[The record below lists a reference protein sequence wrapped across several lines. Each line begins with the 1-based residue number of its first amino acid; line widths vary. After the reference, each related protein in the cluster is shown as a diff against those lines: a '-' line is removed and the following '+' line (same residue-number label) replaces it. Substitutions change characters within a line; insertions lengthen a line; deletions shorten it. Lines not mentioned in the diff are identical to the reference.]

1 METKNRILENESSD
15 PLLKLFYE
23 SFHLK
28 NLYRQGWLKRGIPK
42 EKCESVADH
51 SFGVVLMSFIIAKE
65 HFPELDISKVMSL
78 ALIHD
83 LPEVFTGD
91 HTPSDNV
98 TPKQKEVGE
107 SKAFKQLF
115 SGFKGAD
122 GYQKLWKEYSKQSS
136 AEAKFVAQIDKIE
149 MVLQAS
155 IYEKM
160 TRHDLQD
167 FYDSVLSV
175 ITSPKLRKILQQI
188 TSERSPL

>member
-1 METKNRILENESSD
+1 METKNKMAETETSD

-51 SFGVVLMSFIIAKE
+51 SFGVVLMSFMIAKE
-65 HFPELDISKVMSL
+65 HFPELDISKLMKL

-91 HTPSDNV
+91 KTPSDNV
-98 TPKQKEVGE
+98 TPKQKELSE
-107 SKAFKQLF
+107 SKAFRRLF
-115 SGFKGAD
+115 SGFKDAD
-122 GYQKLWKEYSKQSS
+122 EYQKLWKEYSKQSS
-136 AEAKFVAQIDKIE
+136 AEARFVLQIDKLE
-149 MVLQAS
+149 MALQAS
-155 IYEKM
+155 IYEK
-160 TRHDLQD
+160 TTKHDLQE

-175 ITSPKLRKILQQI
+175 ITEPKLRKILQRI
-188 TSERSPL
+188 ISEMN

>member
-51 SFGVVLMSFIIAKE
+51 SFGVAWMSFVIAQQ
-65 HFPELDISKVMSL
+65 HFPGLDLPKVIKL

-91 HTPSDNV
+91 KTPRDNV
-98 TPKQKEVGE
+98 TPKQKELAEG
-107 SKAFKQLF
+107 KAFRRLF
-115 SGFKGAD
+115 SGLGNAEE
-122 GYQKLWKEYSKQSS
+122 YQELWEEYSKQTSP
-136 AEAKFVAQIDKIE
+136 EARFVMQIDKFELIF
-149 MVLQAS
+149 QAS
-155 IYEKM
+155 LYEK
-160 TRHDLQD
+160 TTKHDLQE
-167 FYDSVLSV
+167 FYDSALKV
-175 ITSPKLRKILQQI
+175 ITDQKLRKILQRI
-188 TSERSPL
+188 ISERNLI